1 MGSGIT
7 TQRAAR
13 IFASSSLSLS
23 LSLRAGLALGL
34 ALALSGCDAQRESR
48 LQPGQATEQEVLRE
62 FGTPVTIRVQPD
74 GLRRLEFSAQ
84 PEGSTNHVATI
95 GTDGRL
101 VQLRQLL
108 QPESFAQIRPGM
120 TVEQV
125 REQLGPPALKE
136 AYALK
141 KEEVWDWRW
150 QDGPTRRIFRVSFDF
165 DGRVLSAAA
174 MDDPRDLY
182 R

>member
-1 MGSGIT
+1 MGSGI

-13 IFASSSLSLS
+13 IFASAAALAGLVF
-23 LSLRAGLALGL
+23 GLALP
-34 ALALSGCDAQRESR
+34 GCDARREAR

-62 FGTPVTIRVQPD
+62 FGTPVAIR
-74 GLRRLEFSAQ
+74 GLPEGQRRLEFSAQ
-84 PEGSTNHVATI
+84 PEGTTNHVATI
-95 GTDGRL
+95 GADGRL

-108 QPESFAQIRPGM
+108 QPEGFAQVRPGM

-150 QDGPTRRIFRVSFDF
+150 QDGPTRRIFRVTFDF